1 MSHWLLGND
10 SLLGSLL
17 DQLFKL
23 LAMNNTLLQ
32 FFRLFK
38 LLEICCLVYLRF
50 HIVIALFSVNIGH
63 LSRLIKLVA
72 HLHLVVELISSRHFA
87 LKVLLLSR
95 LADVL
100 FCFKLDIVVV

>member
-32 FFRLFK
+32 FFLLFK
-38 LLEICCLVYLRF
+38 LLELCCLVYLRF
-50 HIVIALFSVNIGH
+50 HIIIALFSVNIGH
-63 LSRLIKLVA
+63 LASLIKLVA
-72 HLHLVVELISSRHFA
+72 HLHLVVELISSCH
-87 LKVLLLSR
+87 LPPKILLLSQ

-100 FCFKLDIVVV
+100 VCFELDIVVV